1 MPPTSL
7 YIDFLRHF
15 PLPFRSIFKSTQPT
29 FTEHSPRKRNNFPD
43 LSTTS
48 TTIYI
53 YLNIFL
59 FFFSIFNLQYTS
71 NIQRATTNESSS
83 SPKFSKTDRFRND
96 RDSKMGS
103 KNRFLFFPFFSNS
116 KQEMTG
122 SRIDLG
128 RGIERMICQ
137 RGRGRTIRSSKRFTR
152 LFLSFKT
159 IHWIFSLLSTIS
171 RGYFDLE
178 KIFFLDASCLFLKL
192 RIEDNSLPF
201 SSRRCGFSVCLQEI
215 DSRKTIIS
223 KIGGRREIWFL
234 FFFFFLRFACAK
246 SFGKWFFERENGEGG
261 RGEAREIGG
270 ERWYLTGKIEF
281 SNLRWIENIYNIY
294 F

>member
-1 MPPTSL
+1 MQIS
-7 YIDFLRHF
+7 
-15 PLPFRSIFKSTQPT
+15 
-29 FTEHSPRKRNNFPD
+29 
-43 LSTTS
+43 
-48 TTIYI
+48 
-53 YLNIFL
+53 FL

-116 KQEMTG
+116 KQEMIG

-178 KIFFLDASCLFLKL
+178 KIFFL
-192 RIEDNSLPF
+192 N
-201 SSRRCGFSVCLQEI
+201 V
-215 DSRKTIIS
+215 
-223 KIGGRREIWFL
+223 
-234 FFFFFLRFACAK
+234 
-246 SFGKWFFERENGEGG
+246 SF
-261 RGEAREIGG
+261 
-270 ERWYLTGKIEF
+270 
-281 SNLRWIENIYNIY
+281 
-294 F
+294 

>member
-1 MPPTSL
+1 
-7 YIDFLRHF
+7 
-15 PLPFRSIFKSTQPT
+15 
-29 FTEHSPRKRNNFPD
+29 
-43 LSTTS
+43 
-48 TTIYI
+48 
-53 YLNIFL
+53 
-59 FFFSIFNLQYTS
+59 
-71 NIQRATTNESSS
+71 
-83 SPKFSKTDRFRND
+83 
-96 RDSKMGS
+96 MGS

-116 KQEMTG
+116 KQEMIG

-128 RGIERMICQ
+128 RGIERMVCQ

-171 RGYFDLE
+171 RGYFDLK

-234 FFFFFLRFACAK
+234 FFFFFYDSLARNRLENDF
-246 SFGKWFFERENGEGG
+246 SRERMG
-261 RGEAREIGG
+261 RGG
-270 ERWYLTGKIEF
+270 EERQGKLAERDDI
-281 SNLRWIENIYNIY
+281 
-294 F
+294 

>member
-1 MPPTSL
+1 MNPL
-7 YIDFLRHF
+7 LCLNFRKRIDFETIEIRKWDRRIVSCFFLSF
-15 PLPFRSIFKSTQPT
+15 PTANRKWQDRESIWR
-29 FTEHSPRKRNNFPD
+29 EE
-43 LSTTS
+43 
-48 TTIYI
+48 
-53 YLNIFL
+53 LNEWFVSEGEEEQ
-59 FFFSIFNLQYTS
+59 F
-71 NIQRATTNESSS
+71 
-83 SPKFSKTDRFRND
+83 DRF
-96 RDSKMGS
+96 
-103 KNRFLFFPFFSNS
+103 
-116 KQEMTG
+116 TW
-122 SRIDLG
+122 
-128 RGIERMICQ
+128 
-137 RGRGRTIRSSKRFTR
+137 

-171 RGYFDLE
+171 RGYFDLK
-178 KIFFLDASCLFLKL
+178 KIFFLDVSCLFLKL